1 MMKRKNIF
9 GICAFAAFILA
20 MQEWS
25 LSGISVRTWIVYI
38 ITAIG
43 GLLWIDKWKKN
54 KKRNK
59 DKRTWEELDFLLG
72 ICLVWN
78 ILQIVIDCVNMTGCN
93 ENNIFTIVLI
103 MLFFLASVEKMYQ
116 IYIDISLVC
125 AFILYAGLLW
135 HFMLDA
141 AYAFNLQP
149 LIKDEQALASF
160 LLLINVIATGEY
172 CSAKDKVKQKFY
184 FIIALAGYFLLFIN
198 RNVIGIVLMGIC
210 FILFLLIYE
219 PQREFVKRIM
229 QMAFVFFFM
238 LSNMSLFVNYTKLIN
253 VECQY
258 SLENS
263 VYLDLVIALAGVF
276 FFSYWDKLP
285 EDEEKL
291 LYDFQNAI
299 KWILAG
305 MSIILF
311 LLLTMGNRLDGM
323 AEAKGISVL
332 QQLSTELRR
341 YATGHNGTFY
351 DVLGRYGIAGGV
363 WLVCMIIVAM
373 KKMQRQIWRKR
384 VNPILIIVFVM
395 YLMQSVFFSR
405 QSVTAPIY
413 TMLMAAALYGSD
425 RDFPDSGNTVK
436 KLKRSSSKKNG
447 VKMVSGR
454 KAWER

>member
-9 GICAFAAFILA
+9 GICAFAAFILV

-43 GLLWIDKWKKN
+43 GLLWIDRWKKK

-59 DKRTWEELDFLLG
+59 DKRTWEELDFLLV
-72 ICLVWN
+72 ICLIWN

-116 IYIDISLVC
+116 IYIDISMVC
-125 AFILYAGLLW
+125 AFIVYAGLLW
-135 HFMLDA
+135 HFMIDA

-184 FIIALAGYFLLFIN
+184 FIIALVGYFLLFIN
-198 RNVIGIVLMGIC
+198 RNVISIVLMGIC
-210 FILFLLIYE
+210 FMFFFLVYE
-219 PQREFVKRIM
+219 PQREFIKRIM
-229 QMAFVFFFM
+229 QMAFVYFFM
-238 LSNMSLFVNYTKLIN
+238 LSNMSLLVNYTKLIK

-263 VYLDLVIALAGVF
+263 VYMELIIALAGVF

-285 EDEEKL
+285 EDEDRL
-291 LYDFQNAI
+291 LYEFQNAI
-299 KWILAG
+299 KWILVG

-311 LLLTMGNRLDGM
+311 LLLIMGNRLDGIDG
-323 AEAKGISVL
+323 AKGISVL
-332 QQLSTELRR
+332 QQLSTEL
-341 YATGHNGTFY
+341 
-351 DVLGRYGIAGGV
+351 
-363 WLVCMIIVAM
+363 
-373 KKMQRQIWRKR
+373 KK
-384 VNPILIIVFVM
+384 
-395 YLMQSVFFSR
+395 
-405 QSVTAPIY
+405 Y
-413 TMLMAAALYGSD
+413 T
-425 RDFPDSGNTVK
+425 T
-436 KLKRSSSKKNG
+436 
-447 VKMVSGR
+447 
-454 KAWER
+454 